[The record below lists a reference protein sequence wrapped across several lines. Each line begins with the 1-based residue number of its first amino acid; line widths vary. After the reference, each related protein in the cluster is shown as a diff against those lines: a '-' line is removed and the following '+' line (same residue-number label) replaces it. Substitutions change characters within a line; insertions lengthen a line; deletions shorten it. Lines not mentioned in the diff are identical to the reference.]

1 MADYERVTAATVRE
15 VLTAAEE
22 TLTSRLPIEK
32 VASDSHS
39 ITLEGEDG
47 RVTITAR
54 REGVETVVIART
66 DQFRTSRLD
75 AETTFFLDRL
85 PYQPGEAWR

>member
-1 MADYERVTAATVRE
+1 MADYERVTAATIRE

-22 TLTSRLPIEK
+22 MLTSRLPIEK
-32 VASDSHS
+32 VASDKNS

-54 REGVETVVIART
+54 REGGAGGGQGGDHGRG
-66 DQFRTSRLD
+66 RGLGHS
-75 AETTFFLDRL
+75 
-85 PYQPGEAWR
+85 PGLRVG